1 MKRSLKITAVMVVL
15 LLVMSLSLNIVFA
28 VSPGA
33 EPGSDQDPII
43 SKSYVDAA
51 VSQLISGMQKL
62 QEQFD
67 ALKTENTQL
76 TTKLAAQEQSNK
88 LLQDQFN
95 ALKADVASG
104 KATSGN
110 TGSTGSTGNT
120 GKTGGTNTGT
130 KPPASLGKATVNTP
144 VLNIRQQPNT
154 TSAIMGKA
162 VSGETLT
169 LVSQSGG
176 WYKVTTSKGITGYV
190 LSSLISVKK

>member
-1 MKRSLKITAVMVVL
+1 MKRSLKITAVAIVL
-15 LLVMSLSLNIVFA
+15 LLVISLSLNIVFA

-67 ALKTENTQL
+67 ELKTENTQL

-88 LLQDQFN
+88 LLQDQLN

-104 KATSGN
+104 KATP
-110 TGSTGSTGNT
+110 GSTGNT
-120 GKTGGTNTGT
+120 GKAGGTAGTGT

-154 TSAIMGKA
+154 TSAIMGKV

-169 LVSQSGG
+169 LISQSGG
-176 WYKVTTSKGITGYV
+176 WYKATTSKGITGYV